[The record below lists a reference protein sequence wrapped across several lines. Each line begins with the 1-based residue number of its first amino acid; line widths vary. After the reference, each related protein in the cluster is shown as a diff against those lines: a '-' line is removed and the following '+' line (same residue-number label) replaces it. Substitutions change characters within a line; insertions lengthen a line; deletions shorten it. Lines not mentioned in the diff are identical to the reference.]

1 MKLASGLNFGCV
13 VAALFLAFGLV
24 AGDASA
30 QNLLVNPGFED
41 GNLTGWVL
49 AGESGSSS
57 VSVVADNG
65 PTEIGTNAA
74 FLDNQ
79 AEAVGLTMKQ
89 TTAPGS
95 GGDGTVYY
103 SFDLKLGQAALGGV
117 FFVEIFAEQIGVG
130 IVGGSGLLGNY
141 APADW
146 TNFSGQFEAPVGTD
160 FFTIQFTAVTGAT
173 VGSTS
178 TMYVDNVDLN
188 QGGSVPTGTKSVGTL
203 KAIHN

>member
-1 MKLASGLNFGCV
+1 MKLAKALGCL
-13 VAALFLAFGLV
+13 VAALTLV
-24 AGDASA
+24 AGSASA

-65 PTEIGTNAA
+65 PSEIGSNAA
-74 FLDNQ
+74 FLNNQ
-79 AEAVGLTMKQ
+79 AEAVGRTMKQ

-95 GGDGTVYY
+95 GGPGTVYY
-103 SFDLKLGQAALGGV
+103 SFDLKVGQAALGGV

-130 IVGGSGLLGNY
+130 IIGGSGLLGNY
-141 APADW
+141 TPADW
-146 TNFSGQFEAPVGTD
+146 TTFSGQFEAPANTD

-173 VGSTS
+173 TGSVS

-188 QGGSVPTGTKSVGTL
+188 QGGSVPTGTGSVSSL
-203 KAIHN
+203 KTMHN